1 MAMDFEL
8 SEEQRAY
15 AASAREFAQSE
26 FRPHAAQ
33 WDEESIFP
41 KAALKP
47 PVTLALWACTRPSK
61 PAVSACRDLMRA

>member
-1 MAMDFEL
+1 MDFEL

-33 WDEESIFP
+33 WDEESTFP
-41 KAALKP
+41 KAALK
-47 PVTLALWACTRPSK
+47 AAG
-61 PAVSACRDLMRA
+61 DLGFMGM